1 MHKSDYLAQVEAL
14 RASPELRARVAGL
27 AGTPARRR
35 RLRPWMGV
43 CACLAV
49 LLLGG
54 TLLLPRLGGSS
65 AGGGGHAGGSI
76 FQSYAGPVFPLTTLE
91 DAGLTARRTIT
102 LDFAPWGDGHTTDI
116 DVTDSY
122 VLTNPTDTD
131 QSVTLVYP
139 FSGSFYALYPP
150 TLTADGAAL
159 DAVIRPG
166 VGGSQSLE
174 SWEEYAA
181 LVEGN
186 DLAAAHAE
194 IPALDTP
201 VTVYAFTD
209 LTRPESDAAA
219 PTLAV
224 TYPWSEDAPAVLT
237 YGFHGSSID
246 REAGWA
252 RHSFSLPEPDSPHAQ
267 DPRLLI
273 AVGGALE
280 DYTLQGYR
288 DGGCDPGGENRVL
301 LPFTLP
307 GWLTPLCGVSHPGGG
322 IFAPT
327 VFQTDN
333 EAQRAGHLFASAFSP
348 YGQRRCAAL
357 PVLKFLLRPNTTD
370 ALRRAAA

>member
-54 TLLLPRLGGSS
+54 TLLLPRLGAAPPAEAATPVGASS
-65 AGGGGHAGGSI
+65 SPTPGRS
-76 FQSYAGPVFPLTTLE
+76 FPDHPG

-139 FSGSFYALYPP
+139 FRQLLRPLSP
-150 TLTADGAAL
+150 TLTADGTAL

-181 LVEGN
+181 LVEEN

-224 TYPWSEDAPAVLT
+224 TYPWSEDAP
-237 YGFHGSSID
+237 
-246 REAGWA
+246 
-252 RHSFSLPEPDSPHAQ
+252 P
-267 DPRLLI
+267 
-273 AVGGALE
+273 
-280 DYTLQGYR
+280 
-288 DGGCDPGGENRVL
+288 C
-301 LPFTLP
+301 
-307 GWLTPLCGVSHPGGG
+307 
-322 IFAPT
+322 
-327 VFQTDN
+327 
-333 EAQRAGHLFASAFSP
+333 
-348 YGQRRCAAL
+348 
-357 PVLKFLLRPNTTD
+357 
-370 ALRRAAA
+370 

>member
-1 MHKSDYLAQVEAL
+1 M
-14 RASPELRARVAGL
+14 
-27 AGTPARRR
+27 
-35 RLRPWMGV
+35 
-43 CACLAV
+43 
-49 LLLGG
+49 
-54 TLLLPRLGGSS
+54 
-65 AGGGGHAGGSI
+65 
-76 FQSYAGPVFPLTTLE
+76 
-91 DAGLTARRTIT
+91 
-102 LDFAPWGDGHTTDI
+102 
-116 DVTDSY
+116 
-122 VLTNPTDTD
+122 LTNPTDTD

-224 TYPWSEDAPAVLT
+224 TYPWSEDTPAVLT

-246 REAGWA
+246 RE
-252 RHSFSLPEPDSPHAQ
+252 
-267 DPRLLI
+267 
-273 AVGGALE
+273 V
-280 DYTLQGYR
+280 
-288 DGGCDPGGENRVL
+288 
-301 LPFTLP
+301 
-307 GWLTPLCGVSHPGGG
+307 LCGVGPG
-322 IFAPT
+322 AASPCPSRTPPT
-327 VFQTDN
+327 PRTP
-333 EAQRAGHLFASAFSP
+333 ACSSRW
-348 YGQRRCAAL
+348 AAL
-357 PVLKFLLRPNTTD
+357 WRTIPS
-370 ALRRAAA
+370 RATGTGAATPAGSWTG